1 MKGRVIA
8 LVSAAWLMVLAGA
21 CGMDVSE
28 APDALET
35 AESAATAESVY
46 DFYPDSNYI
55 ICTSASSCPWAGENF
70 EAYADGSLLECSTE
84 PAQQAHFEVT
94 SGCLFSKYAGTYRR
108 GWTST
113 YNFRA
118 LSRLYVDGKK
128 VGWKTAAPSY
138 RAHIYEWQEGAPEW
152 AGLHVF
158 ARYQTENDLYV
169 ASYRKDGLVT
179 IKKKLGGVY
188 TTLAQKT
195 LGAPALRTWH
205 TVKLSVSGDTLQ
217 FFVNG
222 ALHLTAHD
230 TSLTWGTTGLRTD
243 SMDVYLDD
251 WKLE

>member
-1 MKGRVIA
+1 MKGRAIA
-8 LVSAAWLMVLAGA
+8 LGLSACVMVLAGA
-21 CGMDVSE
+21 CGPDALDE
-28 APDALET
+28 ADALET
-35 AESAATAESVY
+35 AESAATAASTY

-55 ICTSASSCPWAGENF
+55 ICTSASSCPWAGESF
-70 EAYADGSLLECSTE
+70 EAYADGSTVECSSNSL
-84 PAQQAHFEVT
+84 QRAHLEVT
-94 SGCLFSKYAGTYRR
+94 SGCLSSRYAGTWRR

-138 RAHIYEWQEGAPEW
+138 RAHIQEWQAGAPEW

-188 TTLAQKT
+188 TTLAQKM
-195 LGAPALRTWH
+195 LRAPATRTWH
-205 TVKLSVSGDTLQ
+205 TVKLAVSGDTLQ
-217 FFVNG
+217 YFVDG
-222 ALHLTAHD
+222 TLQLTAHD
-230 TSLTWGTTGLRTD
+230 TSLTWGTTGVRTD
-243 SMDVYLDD
+243 YMDVYLDD

>member
-1 MKGRVIA
+1 MKGRAIA
-8 LVSAAWLMVLAGA
+8 LGLTACVMVLAGA
-21 CGMDVSE
+21 CGGTE
-28 APDALET
+28 ALDEADAPET
-35 AESAATAESVY
+35 AY
-46 DFYPDSNYI
+46 DFYPDSHYI

-70 EAYADGSLLECSTE
+70 EAYAEGALVECSSDSS
-84 PAQQAHFEVT
+84 QRAHVEVT
-94 SGCLFSKYAGTYRR
+94 SGCLASKSAGTGRQ

-113 YNFRA
+113 SNFRA

-138 RAHIYEWQEGAPEW
+138 RASIQDWQADAPAW

-179 IKKKLGGVY
+179 IKKKLGGVS
-188 TTLAQKT
+188 TTLAQKM
-195 LGAPALRTWH
+195 LGAPETRTWH

-217 FFVNG
+217 YFVDG
-222 ALHLTAHD
+222 ALQLTAHD

>member
-1 MKGRVIA
+1 MKGRAIV
-8 LVSAAWLMVLAGA
+8 LGSAAWLMVLAGA
-21 CGMDVSE
+21 CGTD
-28 APDALET
+28 APQELDALET
-35 AESAATAESVY
+35 EESAATDASVY

-55 ICTSASSCPWAGENF
+55 ICTSASSCPWVGESF
-70 EAYADGSLLECSTE
+70 EAYAEGSLVECSSE
-84 PAQQAHFEVT
+84 PAQQGHLEVT

-118 LSRLYVDGKK
+118 LSRKYVDGKK

-138 RAHIYEWQEGAPEW
+138 RAHIHEWQAGAPEW

-179 IKKKLGGVY
+179 IKKKLGGIY

-195 LGAPALRTWH
+195 LGAPAIRAWH

-217 FFVNG
+217 FSVDG
-222 ALHLTAHD
+222 TLQLTAHD
-230 TSLTWGTTGLRTD
+230 SSLTWGTTGLRTD
-243 SMDVYLDD
+243 YMDVYLDD
-251 WKLE
+251 WKIE

>member
-1 MKGRVIA
+1 MKGHA
-8 LVSAAWLMVLAGA
+8 LVVCSAAWMMVLAGA
-21 CGMDVSE
+21 CGPDTPE
-28 APDALET
+28 ELDALE
-35 AESAATAESVY
+35 SAASAERAY

-70 EAYADGSLLECSTE
+70 EAYEEGALVECSSDSF
-84 PAQQAHFEVT
+84 QRAHLEVT
-94 SGCLFSKYAGTYRR
+94 SGCLFSKDAGAYRR

-113 YNFRA
+113 HNFRA
-118 LSRLYVDGKK
+118 LSRKYVDGKK

-138 RAHIYEWQEGAPEW
+138 RAHISEWQADAPEW

-158 ARYQTENDLYV
+158 ARYQTEDDLYV

-195 LGAPALRTWH
+195 LGALATRTWH

-217 FFVNG
+217 YFVNG
-222 ALHLTAHD
+222 ELQLTAHD
-230 TSLTWGTTGLRTD
+230 TSLTWGTAGLRTD
-243 SMDVYLDD
+243 YMDVYLDD

>member
-1 MKGRVIA
+1 MKGRALI

-21 CGMDVSE
+21 CGPGDASE
-28 APDALET
+28 ELE
-35 AESAATAESVY
+35 AQESAY
-46 DFYPDSNYI
+46 DFYPDSHYI

-70 EAYADGSLLECSTE
+70 ETQAEGSLVGCANDAS
-84 PAQQAHFEVT
+84 QRAHLEVT
-94 SGCLFSKYAGTYRR
+94 SGCLSSNQVGSSRR
-108 GWTST
+108 GWTT
-113 YNFRA
+113 TPHFRA
-118 LSRLYVDGKK
+118 LSRKYVDGKK

-138 RAHIYEWQEGAPEW
+138 RALIHNWQAGAPAW
-152 AGLHVF
+152 AGLQVF

-179 IKKKLGGVY
+179 LKKKLGGVY
-188 TTLAQKT
+188 TTLAQKE
-195 LGAPALRTWH
+195 LAAPATGTWY

-217 FFVNG
+217 FSVNG
-222 ALHLTAHD
+222 ELQLTAHD